1 MFILVRHSNMADTL
15 DVVARSFNINNKLG
29 PKLEAAAEQNAILRI
44 GWTNAGDPVPKN
56 GELGLCPG
64 IPKGAKI
71 RALGTLGSW
80 TAAFGKGGMFTI
92 QGDAGSFLGAA
103 NNGNQITCERSAG
116 NYAGFAMTSGKIS
129 ILDGCGDDLGGCMS
143 GGLIVVRGNAGLRVG
158 GGMTGGIIVIDGD
171 IGNDPGAGMVG
182 GKIIVNGR
190 CPNPPEGV
198 VLRPITDSE
207 LKELNKEIDDENFQ
221 IPNDS
226 VCLESSGEGKQ
237 SIGNNVVSAGD
248 LSMIGLVP
256 SGQSRN
262 MFYSSCDTIALLGER
277 AESNTPIALPLP
289 IMPYLNDGKIL
300 SAHKKPSKLVETQPF
315 IVQFNPRSIDFISVD
330 INNLSHCTDVLP
342 NSGGAVVDLMKMPSM
357 DAEEI
362 DGMLV
367 AVRSL
372 LGQEK
377 PFGFADGVGRIESLH
392 KSSSYHNADISICTI
407 EDESGIS
414 EPASLPLIGRSNKA
428 NLENTY
434 TDSGIALG
442 FSANAEDIAKLR
454 ASGLKF
460 ICCST
465 PNESYEDIS
474 SWLEEIKSQLF
485 AILQRLGLES
495 IDSLTRQN
503 LRALDYETAAV
514 SGLRLSG
521 YERPL
526 PHWFA
531 R

>member
-1 MFILVRHSNMADTL
+1 MADTL

-80 TAAFGKGGMFTI
+80 TAAFGKGGVFNI
-92 QGDAGSFLGAA
+92 QGDVGSFLGAA

-116 NYAGFAMTSGKIS
+116 NYAGFAMSSGKIS
-129 ILDGCGDDLGGCMS
+129 ILDGCGDDLGACMS
-143 GGLIVVRGNAGLRVG
+143 GGLLVVRGNAGLRVG
-158 GGMTGGIIVIDGD
+158 GGMTGGIIVVDGD
-171 IGNDPGAGMVG
+171 IGNDPGAGMTG

-207 LKELNKEIDDENFQ
+207 LVELNKEIDDKNFQ

-226 VCLESSGEGKQ
+226 VCLESSGEQK
-237 SIGNNVVSAGD
+237 NNNHSVVSAGD

-256 SGQSRN
+256 SGQPRN
-262 MFYSSCDTIALLGER
+262 MFYSTCDTVALLGER

-289 IMPYLNDGKIL
+289 ILPHITDGNIL
-300 SAHKKPSKLVETQPF
+300 VNKKKPSKLVETQPF
-315 IVQFNPRSIDFISVD
+315 VVTHNPRTVDFISVEM
-330 INNLSHCTDVLP
+330 NNLTHCTDALSS
-342 NSGGAVVDLMKMPSM
+342 SGGAVVNLMKMPSM

-367 AVRSL
+367 AIRSL

-377 PFGFADGVGRIESLH
+377 PFGFADGVGRIEALH
-392 KSSSYHNADISICTI
+392 KSSSYHNADISICII

-414 EPASLPLIGRSNKA
+414 ESASLPLIGRSNKA

-434 TDSGIALG
+434 TDSGIELG

-460 ICCST
+460 VCCSS
-465 PNESYEDIS
+465 PSDSYDEIS
-474 SWLEEIKSQLF
+474 NWLDEIQSKLST
-485 AILQRLGLES
+485 ILQNLGLES
-495 IDSLTRQN
+495 IDSLSRQN

-526 PHWFA
+526 RHWFA

>member
-1 MFILVRHSNMADTL
+1 MADTL

-80 TAAFGKGGMFTI
+80 TAAFGKGGVFTI
-92 QGDAGSFLGAA
+92 QGDVGSFLGAA

-116 NYAGFAMTSGKIS
+116 NYAGFAMSSGKIS
-129 ILDGCGDDLGGCMS
+129 ILDGCGDDLGACMS
-143 GGLIVVRGNAGLRVG
+143 GGLLVVRGNAGLRVG
-158 GGMTGGIIVIDGD
+158 GGMTGGIIVVDGD
-171 IGNDPGAGMVG
+171 IGNDPGAGMTG

-207 LKELNKEIDDENFQ
+207 LVELNKEIDDKNFQ

-226 VCLESSGEGKQ
+226 VCLESSGEQK
-237 SIGNNVVSAGD
+237 NNNHSVVSAGD

-256 SGQSRN
+256 SGQPRN
-262 MFYSSCDTIALLGER
+262 MFYSTCDTVALLGER

-289 IMPYLNDGKIL
+289 ILPHVTDGNIL
-300 SAHKKPSKLVETQPF
+300 VNKKKPSKLVETQPF
-315 IVQFNPRSIDFISVD
+315 VVTHNPRTVDFISVEM
-330 INNLSHCTDVLP
+330 NNLTHCTDALSS
-342 NSGGAVVDLMKMPSM
+342 SGGAVVNLMKMPSM

-367 AVRSL
+367 AIRSL

-377 PFGFADGVGRIESLH
+377 PFGFADGVGRIEALH
-392 KSSSYHNADISICTI
+392 KSSSYHNADISICII

-414 EPASLPLIGRSNKA
+414 ESASLPLIGRSNKA

-434 TDSGIALG
+434 TDSGIELG

-460 ICCST
+460 VCCSS
-465 PNESYEDIS
+465 PSDSYDEIS
-474 SWLEEIKSQLF
+474 NWLDEIQSKLST
-485 AILQRLGLES
+485 ILQNLGLES
-495 IDSLTRQN
+495 IDSLSRQN

>member
-1 MFILVRHSNMADTL
+1 MADTL

-80 TAAFGKGGMFTI
+80 TAAFGKGGVFTI
-92 QGDAGSFLGAA
+92 QGDVGSFLGAA

-116 NYAGFAMTSGKIS
+116 NYAGFAMSSGKIS
-129 ILDGCGDDLGGCMS
+129 ILDGCGDDLGACMS
-143 GGLIVVRGNAGLRVG
+143 GGLLVVRGNAGLRVG
-158 GGMTGGIIVIDGD
+158 GGMTGGIIVVDGD
-171 IGNDPGAGMVG
+171 IGNDPGAGMSG

-207 LKELNKEIDDENFQ
+207 LVELNKEIDDKNIQ

-226 VCLESSGEGKQ
+226 VCLESSGEQK
-237 SIGNNVVSAGD
+237 NNNHSVVSAGD

-256 SGQSRN
+256 SGQPRN
-262 MFYSSCDTIALLGER
+262 MFYSTCDTVALLGER

-289 IMPYLNDGKIL
+289 ILPHITDGNIL
-300 SAHKKPSKLVETQPF
+300 VNKKKPSKLVETQPF
-315 IVQFNPRSIDFISVD
+315 VVTHNPRTVDFISVEM
-330 INNLSHCTDVLP
+330 NNLTHCTDALSS
-342 NSGGAVVDLMKMPSM
+342 SGGAVVNLMKMPSM

-367 AVRSL
+367 AIRSL

-377 PFGFADGVGRIESLH
+377 PFGFADGVGRIEALH
-392 KSSSYHNADISICTI
+392 KSSSYHNADISICII

-414 EPASLPLIGRSNKA
+414 ESASLPLIGRSNKA

-434 TDSGIALG
+434 TDSGIELG

-460 ICCST
+460 VCCSS
-465 PNESYEDIS
+465 PCDSYDEIS
-474 SWLEEIKSQLF
+474 NWLDEIQSKLST
-485 AILQRLGLES
+485 ILQNLGLES
-495 IDSLTRQN
+495 IDSLSRQN

>member
-1 MFILVRHSNMADTL
+1 
-15 DVVARSFNINNKLG
+15 
-29 PKLEAAAEQNAILRI
+29 
-44 GWTNAGDPVPKN
+44 
-56 GELGLCPG
+56 
-64 IPKGAKI
+64 
-71 RALGTLGSW
+71 
-80 TAAFGKGGMFTI
+80 
-92 QGDAGSFLGAA
+92 
-103 NNGNQITCERSAG
+103 
-116 NYAGFAMTSGKIS
+116 
-129 ILDGCGDDLGGCMS
+129 
-143 GGLIVVRGNAGLRVG
+143 
-158 GGMTGGIIVIDGD
+158 MTGGIIVVDGD
-171 IGNDPGAGMVG
+171 IGNDPGAGMTG

-207 LKELNKEIDDENFQ
+207 LVELNKEIDDKNFQ

-226 VCLESSGEGKQ
+226 VCLESSGEQK
-237 SIGNNVVSAGD
+237 NNNHSVVSAGD

-256 SGQSRN
+256 SGQPRN
-262 MFYSSCDTIALLGER
+262 MFYSTCDTVALLGER

-289 IMPYLNDGKIL
+289 ILPHITDGNIL
-300 SAHKKPSKLVETQPF
+300 VNKKKPSKLVETQPF
-315 IVQFNPRSIDFISVD
+315 VVTHNPRTVDFISVEM
-330 INNLSHCTDVLP
+330 NNLTHCTDALSS
-342 NSGGAVVDLMKMPSM
+342 SGGAVVNLMKMPSM

-367 AVRSL
+367 AIRSL

-377 PFGFADGVGRIESLH
+377 PFGFADGVGRIEALH
-392 KSSSYHNADISICTI
+392 KSSSYHNADISICII

-414 EPASLPLIGRSNKA
+414 ESASLPLIGRSNKA

-434 TDSGIALG
+434 TDSGIELG

-460 ICCST
+460 VCCSS
-465 PNESYEDIS
+465 PSDSYDEIS
-474 SWLEEIKSQLF
+474 NWLDEIQSKLST
-485 AILQRLGLES
+485 ILQNLGLES
-495 IDSLTRQN
+495 IDSLSRQN

>member
-1 MFILVRHSNMADTL
+1 MADTL

-80 TAAFGKGGMFTI
+80 TAAFGKGGVFTI
-92 QGDAGSFLGAA
+92 QGDVGSFLGAA

-116 NYAGFAMTSGKIS
+116 NYAGFAMSSGKIS
-129 ILDGCGDDLGGCMS
+129 ILDGCGDDLGSCMS
-143 GGLIVVRGNAGLRVG
+143 GGLLAVRGNAGLRVG
-158 GGMTGGIIVIDGD
+158 GGMTGGIIVVDGD
-171 IGNDPGAGMVG
+171 IGNDPGAGMTG

-207 LKELNKEIDDENFQ
+207 LVELNKEIDDKNFQ

-226 VCLESSGEGKQ
+226 VCLESSGEQK
-237 SIGNNVVSAGD
+237 NNNHSVVSAGD

-256 SGQSRN
+256 SGQPRN
-262 MFYSSCDTIALLGER
+262 MFYSTCDTVALLGER

-289 IMPYLNDGKIL
+289 ILPHITDGNIL
-300 SAHKKPSKLVETQPF
+300 VNKKKPSKLVETQPF
-315 IVQFNPRSIDFISVD
+315 VVTHNPRTVDFISVEM
-330 INNLSHCTDVLP
+330 NNLTHCTDAL
-342 NSGGAVVDLMKMPSM
+342 SICGGAVVNLMKMPSM

-367 AVRSL
+367 AIRSL

-377 PFGFADGVGRIESLH
+377 PFGFADGVGRIEALH
-392 KSSSYHNADISICTI
+392 KSSSYHNADISICII

-414 EPASLPLIGRSNKA
+414 ESASLPLIGRSNKA

-434 TDSGIALG
+434 TDSGIELG

-460 ICCST
+460 VCCSS
-465 PNESYEDIS
+465 PSDSYDEIS
-474 SWLEEIKSQLF
+474 NWLDEIQSKLST
-485 AILQRLGLES
+485 ILQNLGLES
-495 IDSLTRQN
+495 IDSLSRQN

>member
-1 MFILVRHSNMADTL
+1 MADTL

-80 TAAFGKGGMFTI
+80 TAAFGKGGVFTI
-92 QGDAGSFLGAA
+92 QGDVGSFLGAA

-116 NYAGFAMTSGKIS
+116 NYAGFAMSSGKIS
-129 ILDGCGDDLGGCMS
+129 ILDGCGDDLGSCMS
-143 GGLIVVRGNAGLRVG
+143 GGLLAVRGNAGLRVG
-158 GGMTGGIIVIDGD
+158 GGMTGGIIVVDGD
-171 IGNDPGAGMVG
+171 IGNDPGAGMTG

-207 LKELNKEIDDENFQ
+207 LVELNKEIDDKNFQ

-226 VCLESSGEGKQ
+226 VCLESSGEQK
-237 SIGNNVVSAGD
+237 NNNHSVVSAGD

-256 SGQSRN
+256 SGQPRN
-262 MFYSSCDTIALLGER
+262 MFYSTCDTVALLGER

-289 IMPYLNDGKIL
+289 ILPHITDGNIL
-300 SAHKKPSKLVETQPF
+300 VNKKKPSKLVETQPF
-315 IVQFNPRSIDFISVD
+315 VVTHNPRTVDFISVEM
-330 INNLSHCTDVLP
+330 NNLTHCTDAISS
-342 NSGGAVVDLMKMPSM
+342 SGGAVVNLMKMPSM

-367 AVRSL
+367 AIRSL

-377 PFGFADGVGRIESLH
+377 PFGFADGVGRIEALH
-392 KSSSYHNADISICTI
+392 KSSSYHNADISICII

-414 EPASLPLIGRSNKA
+414 ESASLPLIGRSNKA

-434 TDSGIALG
+434 TDSGIELG

-460 ICCST
+460 VCCSS
-465 PNESYEDIS
+465 PSDSYDEIS
-474 SWLEEIKSQLF
+474 NWLDEIQSKLST
-485 AILQRLGLES
+485 ILQNLGLES
-495 IDSLTRQN
+495 IDSLSRQN

>member
-1 MFILVRHSNMADTL
+1 MADTL

-80 TAAFGKGGMFTI
+80 TAAFGKGGVFTI
-92 QGDAGSFLGAA
+92 QGDVGSFLGAA

-116 NYAGFAMTSGKIS
+116 NYAGFAMSSGKIS
-129 ILDGCGDDLGGCMS
+129 ILDGCGDDLGSCMS
-143 GGLIVVRGNAGLRVG
+143 GGLLAVRGNAGLRVG
-158 GGMTGGIIVIDGD
+158 GGMTGGIIVVDGD
-171 IGNDPGAGMVG
+171 IGNDPGAGMTG

-207 LKELNKEIDDENFQ
+207 LVELNNEIDDKNFQ

-226 VCLESSGEGKQ
+226 VCLESSGEQK
-237 SIGNNVVSAGD
+237 NNNHSVVSAGD

-256 SGQSRN
+256 SGQPRN
-262 MFYSSCDTIALLGER
+262 MFYSTCDTVALLGER

-289 IMPYLNDGKIL
+289 ILPHINDGNIL
-300 SAHKKPSKLVETQPF
+300 VNKKKPSKLVETQPF
-315 IVQFNPRSIDFISVD
+315 VVKHNPRTVDFISVEM
-330 INNLSHCTDVLP
+330 NNLTHCTDALP
-342 NSGGAVVDLMKMPSM
+342 SSGGAVVNLMKMPSM

-367 AVRSL
+367 AIRSL

-377 PFGFADGVGRIESLH
+377 PFGFADGVGRIEALH
-392 KSSSYHNADISICTI
+392 KSSSYHNADISICII

-414 EPASLPLIGRSNKA
+414 ESASLPLIGRSNKA

-434 TDSGIALG
+434 TDSGIELG

-460 ICCST
+460 VCCSS
-465 PNESYEDIS
+465 PSDSYDEIS
-474 SWLEEIKSQLF
+474 NWLDEIQSKLSTL
-485 AILQRLGLES
+485 LQNLGLES
-495 IDSLTRQN
+495 IDSLSRQN

>member
-1 MFILVRHSNMADTL
+1 MADTL

-80 TAAFGKGGMFTI
+80 TAAFGKGGVFTI
-92 QGDAGSFLGAA
+92 QGDVGSFLGAA

-116 NYAGFAMTSGKIS
+116 NYAGFAMSSGKIS
-129 ILDGCGDDLGGCMS
+129 ILDGCGDDLGSCMS
-143 GGLIVVRGNAGLRVG
+143 GGLLAVRGNAGLRVG
-158 GGMTGGIIVIDGD
+158 GGMTGGIIVVDGD
-171 IGNDPGAGMVG
+171 IGNDPGAGMTG

-207 LKELNKEIDDENFQ
+207 LVELNKEIDDKNFQ

-226 VCLESSGEGKQ
+226 VCLESSGEQK
-237 SIGNNVVSAGD
+237 NNNHSVVSAGD

-256 SGQSRN
+256 SGQPRN
-262 MFYSSCDTIALLGER
+262 MFYSTCDTVALLGER

-289 IMPYLNDGKIL
+289 ILPHITDGNIL
-300 SAHKKPSKLVETQPF
+300 VNKKKPSKLVETQPF
-315 IVQFNPRSIDFISVD
+315 VVTHNPRTVDFISVEM
-330 INNLSHCTDVLP
+330 NNLNHCTDALSI
-342 NSGGAVVDLMKMPSM
+342 SGGAIVNLMKMPSM

-367 AVRSL
+367 AIRSL

-377 PFGFADGVGRIESLH
+377 PFGFADGVGRIEALH
-392 KSSSYHNADISICTI
+392 KSSSYHNADISICII

-414 EPASLPLIGRSNKA
+414 ESASLPLIGRSNKA

-434 TDSGIALG
+434 TDSGIELG

-460 ICCST
+460 VCCSS
-465 PNESYEDIS
+465 PSDSYDEIS
-474 SWLEEIKSQLF
+474 NWLDEIQSKLST
-485 AILQRLGLES
+485 ILQNLGLES
-495 IDSLTRQN
+495 IDSLSRQN

>member
-1 MFILVRHSNMADTL
+1 MADTL

-80 TAAFGKGGMFTI
+80 TAAFGKGGVFTI
-92 QGDAGSFLGAA
+92 QGDSGSFLGAA

-116 NYAGFAMTSGKIS
+116 NYAGFAMASGKIS
-129 ILDGCGDDLGGCMS
+129 ILDGCGDDLGACMS
-143 GGLIVVRGNAGLRVG
+143 GGLLVVRGNAGLRVG
-158 GGMTGGIIVIDGD
+158 GGMTGGIIVVDGD
-171 IGNDPGAGMVG
+171 IGNDPGAGMTG

-190 CPNPPEGV
+190 CPNPPDGV

-207 LKELNKEIDDENFQ
+207 LIELNKEIDDENFL

-226 VCLESSGEGKQ
+226 VCLESNGVQ
-237 SIGNNVVSAGD
+237 NNHTDSVVSAGD

-256 SGQSRN
+256 SGQPRN
-262 MFYSSCDTIALLGER
+262 MFYSTCDTVALLGER

-289 IMPYLNDGKIL
+289 ILPHMTDGNIL
-300 SAHKKPSKLVETQPF
+300 ANNKNPSKLIETQPF
-315 IVQFNPRSIDFISVD
+315 VVKHNPRNVDFIS
-330 INNLSHCTDVLP
+330 IGMSNLTHCTDALSD
-342 NSGGAVVDLMKMPSM
+342 SGGAVVNLMKMPSM
-357 DAEEI
+357 DAEEM

-367 AVRSL
+367 AIRSL
-372 LGQEK
+372 LGQQK
-377 PFGFADGVGRIESLH
+377 PFGFADGIGRVESLH
-392 KSSSYHNADISICTI
+392 KSSAYHNADISICI
-407 EDESGIS
+407 VEDESGIS
-414 EPASLPLIGRSNKA
+414 ESASLVLIGRSNKA

-434 TDSGIALG
+434 TDSGIELG
-442 FSANAEDIAKLR
+442 FCANAEDVAKLR
-454 ASGLKF
+454 ASGIKF
-460 ICCST
+460 VCCSA
-465 PNESYEDIS
+465 PSDNYDDIAN
-474 SWLEEIKSQLF
+474 WLDEIQFKLS
-485 AILQRLGLES
+485 AILQNLGLES

-503 LRALDYETAAV
+503 LRALDYDTAAV
-514 SGLRLSG
+514 SGLRLTG

>member
-1 MFILVRHSNMADTL
+1 MADTL

-80 TAAFGKGGMFTI
+80 TAAFGKGGVFTI
-92 QGDAGSFLGAA
+92 QGDVGSFLGAA

-116 NYAGFAMTSGKIS
+116 NYAGFAMSSGKIS
-129 ILDGCGDDLGGCMS
+129 ILDGCGDDLGSCMS
-143 GGLIVVRGNAGLRVG
+143 GGLLAVRGNAGLRVG
-158 GGMTGGIIVIDGD
+158 GGMTGGIIVVDGD
-171 IGNDPGAGMVG
+171 IGNDPGAGMTG

-198 VLRPITDSE
+198 TLRPITDSE
-207 LKELNKEIDDENFQ
+207 LVELNKEIDDKNFQ

-226 VCLESSGEGKQ
+226 VCLESSGEQK
-237 SIGNNVVSAGD
+237 NNNHSVVSAGD

-256 SGQSRN
+256 SGQPRN
-262 MFYSSCDTIALLGER
+262 MFYSTCDTVALLGER

-289 IMPYLNDGKIL
+289 ILPHITDGNIL
-300 SAHKKPSKLVETQPF
+300 DNKKKPSKHVETQPF
-315 IVQFNPRSIDFISVD
+315 VVTHNPRTVDFISVEM
-330 INNLSHCTDVLP
+330 NNLTHCIDALSS
-342 NSGGAVVDLMKMPSM
+342 SGGAVINLMKMPSM

-367 AVRSL
+367 AIRSL

-377 PFGFADGVGRIESLH
+377 PFGFADGVGRIEALH
-392 KSSSYHNADISICTI
+392 KSSSYHNADISICII

-414 EPASLPLIGRSNKA
+414 ESASLPLIGRSNKA

-434 TDSGIALG
+434 TDSGIELG
-442 FSANAEDIAKLR
+442 FSVNAEDIAKLR
-454 ASGLKF
+454 ASGIKF
-460 ICCST
+460 VCCSS
-465 PNESYEDIS
+465 PSDSYDEIS
-474 SWLEEIKSQLF
+474 NWLDEIQSKLST
-485 AILQRLGLES
+485 ILQNLGLES
-495 IDSLTRQN
+495 IDSLSRQN